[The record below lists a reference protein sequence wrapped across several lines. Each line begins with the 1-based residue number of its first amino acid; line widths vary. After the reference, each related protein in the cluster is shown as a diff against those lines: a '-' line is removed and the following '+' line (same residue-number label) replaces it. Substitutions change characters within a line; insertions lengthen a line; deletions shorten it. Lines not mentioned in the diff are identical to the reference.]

1 MTQPTF
7 FFYDLETSGL
17 DPRDDRIMQFAGQR
31 ASLNL
36 EPLGE
41 PINLLVKMSDD
52 TLPSPSAIMVTKI
65 TPQST
70 LEAGLS
76 EAELCRFLQTQ
87 VFTPHTITVGYNTI
101 RFDDEFIRHLFWR
114 NFYEPYTWQWQDGRS
129 RWDLLDLVRMT
140 RALRPDGINWP
151 VVNGKATNRLEL
163 ITELNNISHENT
175 HDALS
180 DVFAAIDVAR
190 LVKQHQPELYQ
201 YLFKLR
207 DKNLVKQLVNLD
219 SKKPFVY
226 TSGRY
231 GSEYGFTTIAFPFA
245 PGRNGNVLVFDLR
258 YNLEELLEKSPTSFH
273 PIVKELSYN
282 KCPAVAP
289 LSVLDKNR
297 GWQRL
302 ELNKDTVQRNLDI
315 LLKHPEFAEAM
326 RTESEAKTWDPPID
340 PESALYE
347 SFLNDSDRTKCSAI
361 IDLDAD
367 ALADFHP
374 GFLDE
379 RLADLLLHYKAKNFP
394 TALSAKESR
403 RWEKYRRARLE
414 RQAPNFL
421 KELTEL
427 EKIPKDEFILEELKL
442 WYQSLL
448 PTDEED

>member
-1 MTQPTF
+1 
-7 FFYDLETSGL
+7 
-17 DPRDDRIMQFAGQR
+17 
-31 ASLNL
+31 
-36 EPLGE
+36 
-41 PINLLVKMSDD
+41 
-52 TLPSPSAIMVTKI
+52 
-65 TPQST
+65 
-70 LEAGLS
+70 
-76 EAELCRFLQTQ
+76 
-87 VFTPHTITVGYNTI
+87 
-101 RFDDEFIRHLFWR
+101 
-114 NFYEPYTWQWQDGRS
+114 
-129 RWDLLDLVRMT
+129 MT

-180 DVFAAIDVAR
+180 DVFAAIGVAR

-258 YNLEELLEKSPTSFH
+258 YNLEELLEKPPTSFH

-289 LSVLDKNR
+289 LSVLNRDR

-302 ELNKDTVQRNLDI
+302 ELNKDTVQKNLDI
-315 LLKHPEFAEAM
+315 LLKHPEFAETM
-326 RTESEAKTWDPPID
+326 RTEAEAKTWDPPID

-448 PTDEED
+448 PADEEN